1 MDSELSSELESSLS
15 LPSSSESSSAG
26 MPPAPEEA
34 FPRLPTLRPF
44 SFQVVVALQSNSLP
58 HHHKVWRPE
67 LQDPFHLGREDRTRK
82 GPFWWPGIS
91 PTYDTTSP
99 PAPKGKVSLW
109 FFPRE
114 VVTVT

>member
-1 MDSELSSELESSLS
+1 MRILEAVQLVAVLIELGGFETGESEVGLNH
-15 LPSSSESSSAG
+15 A
-26 MPPAPEEA
+26 
-34 FPRLPTLRPF
+34 TT
-44 SFQVVVALQSNSLP
+44 
-58 HHHKVWRPE
+58 
-67 LQDPFHLGREDRTRK
+67 DRTRK